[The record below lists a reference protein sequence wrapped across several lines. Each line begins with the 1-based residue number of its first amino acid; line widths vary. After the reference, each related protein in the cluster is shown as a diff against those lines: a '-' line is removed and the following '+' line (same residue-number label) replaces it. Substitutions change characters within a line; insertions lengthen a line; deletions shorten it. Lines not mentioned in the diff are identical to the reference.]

1 MGRIIAIDY
10 GSKRSG
16 IATTD
21 PLRLIA
27 TPLKGLP
34 THQVFDF
41 LTEYFAKE
49 QVDQVIVGWPTQLD
63 GSDTNNTPLV
73 QAFLNRFRKL
83 FPDMRVFLQDERN
96 TSKQA
101 MVSMIQSGVSKKG
114 RRDKLAVDK
123 VSAVIILQ
131 SYMDFIS

>member
-83 FPDMRVFLQDERN
+83 FPDMLVFLQDERN

-131 SYMDFIS
+131 SYMEANS

>member
-41 LTEYFAKE
+41 LT
-49 QVDQVIVGWPTQLD
+49 
-63 GSDTNNTPLV
+63 
-73 QAFLNRFRKL
+73 
-83 FPDMRVFLQDERN
+83 
-96 TSKQA
+96 
-101 MVSMIQSGVSKKG
+101 
-114 RRDKLAVDK
+114 
-123 VSAVIILQ
+123 
-131 SYMDFIS
+131 